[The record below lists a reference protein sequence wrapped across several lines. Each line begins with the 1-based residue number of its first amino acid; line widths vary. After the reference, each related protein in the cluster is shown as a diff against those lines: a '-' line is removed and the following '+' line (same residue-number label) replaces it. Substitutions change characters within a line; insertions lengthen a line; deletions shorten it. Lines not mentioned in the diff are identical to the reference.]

1 VAKLDKVFLT
11 AEWMDLLMLNYQV
24 APEALAA
31 YVPRGTCLDSY
42 QGKTYMTLVGF
53 WFRKTKLF
61 GSLPVPFHRDFLEIN
76 LRFYVRRSSDSE
88 QRRGV
93 VFIAEIVP
101 KRLIALVAR
110 VIYGE
115 NYLHRPMRSVV
126 RSKSGNTTVQYE
138 WRSKDSWCSLAAKK
152 SESPTDSSSGSVEQF
167 ITEHYWGYSAQRNGG
182 CLEYQVMHPVW
193 RVWPCTEAGFE
204 GDPSPEYGP
213 EIATILRGKPSSS
226 FVADGSAVTVYKG
239 VNLPGEISKNGSSLS

>member
-1 VAKLDKVFLT
+1 VARLGKVFLT
-11 AEWMDLLMLNYQV
+11 AEWMDLLMLNYEV
-24 APEALAA
+24 APKILAA
-31 YVPRGTCLDSY
+31 YVPRGTCLDSFE
-42 QGKTYMTLVGF
+42 GKTYVTLVGF

-61 GSLPVPFHRDFLEIN
+61 GSLPMPFHRDFVEIN

-88 QRRGV
+88 ERRGV

-101 KRLIALVAR
+101 KRMIALVAR

-115 NYLHRPMRSVV
+115 NYFRRPMRSVG
-126 RSKSGNTTVQYE
+126 RSESGNGTVEYE
-138 WRSKDSWCSLAAKK
+138 WRSKNSWCSLTAKR
-152 SESPTDSSSGSVEQF
+152 SDSPAYPSSGSLEQF

-193 RVWPCTEAGFE
+193 RVCPGTETGFE

-213 EIATILRGKPSSS
+213 EIANILRGKPSSS
-226 FVADGSAVTVYKG
+226 FIADGSAVTVYKG
-239 VNLPGEISKNGSSLS
+239 AKITSREQQNGSGP